1 MLPWIEADSALDKGA
16 AKIQYQQLGPRT
28 SAMPKCH
35 FKTIYFPRERTRSG
49 SSARVTISLP
59 VGCGPAGLSEDVL
72 KHILSMN
79 SREFRLTLGDPF
91 LEDLEQSST
100 REGRSFSNT
109 CLQLF
114 SQRVGHNGRHR
125 PAGNGAQMQLP
136 FSPETFEDLR
146 PDVQSFPL
154 GVTFRESRHQGAH
167 GWYPYVE
174 GFSATYVRD
183 ALLRFEK
190 TPRAVYD
197 PFGGSGT
204 TQLTASLLGI
214 RSFYSEVNPFMSF
227 VAETK
232 VNSSSWAVR
241 NFSSFRNSATDFL
254 AALDNSSLDKRGA
267 RLSLAPYN
275 SAFPNRDFFEDCHL
289 RRLLA
294 ARECA
299 LEITAE
305 QTHIRNLLLL
315 ACAANVVHSS
325 HMTRRA
331 DLRRRRNDEYKTR
344 VVDVAKLVSAA
355 VERMLEDLSKLPPE
369 LPATQKVSEDAR
381 ELDTQYSNA
390 FDFAITSPPY
400 LNGTN
405 YFRNTKLELWYL
417 NFIASESELSSH
429 CQKAISAGIN
439 NVSKSRPVG
448 FAFPFVE
455 DAVATL
461 EKCAGDQRI
470 PLMVRQYFSD
480 MYQVLQVVHR
490 SLVPGC
496 RFLLDIG
503 DSKFYGVHVPTH
515 TFLERLA
522 RQVGFEIESS
532 HVLARRHSRDK
543 SELVQVEYVFRKP
556 TTQLVVGTP
565 KNVDGIV
572 ERIEHFRQQLPY
584 KKPPYNS
591 RSWGHCLHS
600 LCSYQGKFK
609 PSLAHWLV
617 REFVPEGAR
626 VLDPLGGVGTI
637 ALEAALQG
645 HEAVTNDKSPLAG
658 IVAAGKVN
666 PPPLEIA
673 RAAIETLD
681 TKMRTVALSAAD
693 IAAANFGLNATVADY
708 YHERTLEEILKAR
721 KILLRDGPGGPA
733 ESFIWASLLHVLH
746 GNRPYALSRV
756 SHPITPLNPKGEFQ
770 YRSLVQKVRDRVERA
785 LQEPLP
791 ERFRAGR
798 SHTGDFREL
807 AAIYPEHFQ
816 VVITS
821 PPFLGMR
828 FDRPN
833 WLRLW
838 FCGWNEGDFH
848 KTSLGFLERQ
858 QTRSSE
864 CYKDLFETAATCLS
878 PAGLFIM
885 HVGSGG
891 RRNLAEELKALSAH
905 RFKLINDVVENV
917 QAIEQHGLSD
927 KGLTTTHHLMIMQK
941 APIAP

>member
-1 MLPWIEADSALDKGA
+1 MAETVLTLEVLDK
-16 AKIQYQQLGPRT
+16 KIRY
-28 SAMPKCH
+28 
-35 FKTIYFPRERTRSG
+35 
-49 SSARVTISLP
+49 V
-59 VGCGPAGLSEDVL
+59 
-72 KHILSMN
+72 
-79 SREFRLTLGDPF
+79 F
-91 LEDLEQSST
+91 LQK
-100 REGRSFSNT
+100 G
-109 CLQLF
+109 
-114 SQRVGHNGRHR
+114 GHNGNHH
-125 PAGNGAQMQLP
+125 PSAFGAQMQL
-136 FSPETFEDLR
+136 FSGPEAPDDLLS
-146 PDVQSFPL
+146 DLQSSQL
-154 GVTFRESRHQGAH
+154 GVTFRESKHQGPH

-183 ALLRFEK
+183 ALLRFDRI
-190 TPRAVYD
+190 PRAVYD

-204 TQLTASLLGI
+204 TQLTAALLGVT
-214 RSFYSEVNPFMSF
+214 SFFSEVNPFMSF

-232 VNSSSWAVR
+232 VNSSAWAVR
-241 NFSSFRNSATDFL
+241 NPDVFRKAATEFV
-254 AALDNSSLDKRGA
+254 AALDNTKLDKRGA
-267 RLSLAPYN
+267 RLSLDAYN
-275 SAFPNRDFFEDCHL
+275 AAFPDRDFFEEVHL

-294 ARECA
+294 AREA
-299 LEITAE
+299 AIELTSL
-305 QTHIRNLLLL
+305 QSHTRNLLLL

-331 DLRRRRNDEYKTR
+331 DLRRRRDDEYKTR
-344 VVDVAKLVSAA
+344 VVDVGGFISAA
-355 VERMLEDLSKLPPE
+355 VTRMLDDLSKLPAE
-369 LPATQKVSEDAR
+369 LPLTQRVSEDAR
-381 ELDTQYSNA
+381 ELDSQFSNA
-390 FDFAITSPPY
+390 FDLAITSPPY

-405 YFRNTKLELWYL
+405 YFRNTKLELWFL
-417 NFIASESELSSH
+417 DFIKSEAELSPL

-439 NVSKSRPVG
+439 NVSKARSISTT
-448 FAFPFVE
+448 FQFVE
-455 DAVATL
+455 DVVANL
-461 EKCAGDQRI
+461 EQCAGDQRI

-480 MYQVLQVVHR
+480 MYQVLQAVHR

-522 RQVGFEIESS
+522 TQAGFQVESS

-543 SELVQVEYVFRKP
+543 SELVQVEYVLRKP
-556 TTQLVVGTP
+556 ATPLTVGAP
-565 KNVDGIV
+565 RSANGIAG
-572 ERIEHFRQQLPY
+572 RIEHFKQQLPY

-591 RSWGHCLHS
+591 RSWGHGLHS

-637 ALEAALQG
+637 AFEAALQG

-658 IVAAGKVN
+658 IVAAGKID
-666 PPPLEIA
+666 PPTLE
-673 RAAIETLD
+673 AAQASIEALD
-681 TKMRTVALSAAD
+681 AKMRDVTLTESD
-693 IAAANFGLNATVADY
+693 IAAAAFGLNATVADY
-708 YHERTLEEILKAR
+708 YHERTLAEILKAR

-733 ESFIWASLLHVLH
+733 DSFIWASLLHVLH

-756 SHPITPLNPKGEFQ
+756 SHPITPLNPKGDFQ
-770 YRSLVQKVRDRVERA
+770 YRSVIQKVRDRVERA
-785 LQEPLP
+785 LREPLP
-791 ERFRAGR
+791 ERFRPGR

-807 AAIYPEHFQ
+807 AATYPTHFQ

-838 FCGWNEGDFH
+838 FCGWDEEDFH

-858 QTRSSE
+858 QTKSSE
-864 CYKDLFETAATCLS
+864 CYKDLFATAAACLC
-878 PAGLFIM
+878 PDGLFIL

-891 RRNLAEELKALSAH
+891 RRDLAEELKSLSAD
-905 RFKLINDVVENV
+905 RFTLIDDVVENV

-927 KGLTTTHHLMIMQK
+927 KGLTTTHHLILLRL
-941 APIAP
+941 APKRVDARLDGH